1 MPEHASR
8 FAGLYDQQNEN
19 RIADWGGDELF
30 TRMPSPPAV
39 DDAPAPRFRPSLA
52 LVDTPAERRRTLPGD
67 EWSGPRDR
75 RRARS
80 ADAAMRERTDRL
92 DRRRARSADEAM
104 RERADRL
111 GLSVIESRDDAA
123 SATGATTSQR
133 AAGSQQSD
141 EPSWPAERSDEPSWP
156 AERSDEPSWAVE
168 RSDEPSWPA
177 ERSASTE
184 PPWGAESPESGESP
198 GAAAA
203 RRWDEAFGS
212 DALEP
217 PPERAPNGRRTTVI
231 TGRPEGAPRPL
242 SLVPAERRRPARTPS
257 DWIGARPERIVAWA
271 FVLGLLLILIAISTA
286 DAAPR

>member
-19 RIADWGGDELF
+19 RIPDWGGDDLF

-52 LVDTPAERRRTLPGD
+52 LVDAPEERRRTPPGA

-75 RRARS
+75 RRPRS
-80 ADAAMRERTDRL
+80 ADD
-92 DRRRARSADEAM
+92 AM
-104 RERADRL
+104 RERAERL
-111 GLSVIESRDDAA
+111 GLAVIDADEDAA
-123 SATGATTSQR
+123 
-133 AAGSQQSD
+133 D
-141 EPSWPAERSDEPSWP
+141 EPWRPDE
-156 AERSDEPSWAVE
+156 
-168 RSDEPSWPA
+168 
-177 ERSASTE
+177 ASR
-184 PPWGAESPESGESP
+184 PDAPHESLEAGESP

-203 RRWDEAFGS
+203 RRWDESFGS
-212 DALEP
+212 DGALDA

-242 SLVPAERRRPARTPS
+242 SLVPAERRRPRRTPS
-257 DWIGARPERIVAWA
+257 DWIGARPERIMAWA
-271 FVLGLLLILIAISTA
+271 FVLGLLLILLAISTA